1 MGQDRTEN
9 YRMFHWVRGRTW
21 IYDVTWRAGWGPSCM
36 SSKKERDAIFAQRAG
51 AKDAAG
57 KNHTH
62 DITPKGMRQSGRHT
76 EVIRQ
81 INPGR
86 TNVAKGK

>member
-1 MGQDRTEN
+1 
-9 YRMFHWVRGRTW
+9 
-21 IYDVTWRAGWGPSCM
+21 M
-36 SSKKERDAIFAQRAG
+36 SSKKDKEAIFAQRAG
-51 AKDAAG
+51 ATANTSKHHPLNVANQG
-57 KNHTH
+57 
-62 DITPKGMRQSGRHT
+62 IRQSGRHT

>member
-1 MGQDRTEN
+1 
-9 YRMFHWVRGRTW
+9 
-21 IYDVTWRAGWGPSCM
+21 M
-36 SSKKERDAIFAQRAG
+36 SSKQVREAIFAQRAG
-51 AKDAAG
+51 AADAKN

-62 DITPKGMRQSGRHT
+62 LAPAKGIREGGRHT

-81 INPGR
+81 ANPGR